1 MERAK
6 DESFPDVPGRK
17 PAPVELSPDL
27 LEWARR
33 QFSEEEYVAGIRD
46 IRENGGVPFDEIIE
60 RLKRTTGPAADQSR

>member
-1 MERAK
+1 VERAK

-46 IRENGGVPFDEIIE
+46 IRENGGVPFAEIIQP
-60 RLKRTTGPAADQSR
+60 LKQSAGGAHE

>member
-1 MERAK
+1 MNEP
-6 DESFPDVPGRK
+6 SSGVPARR
-17 PAPVELSPDL
+17 PEPVALSPEM